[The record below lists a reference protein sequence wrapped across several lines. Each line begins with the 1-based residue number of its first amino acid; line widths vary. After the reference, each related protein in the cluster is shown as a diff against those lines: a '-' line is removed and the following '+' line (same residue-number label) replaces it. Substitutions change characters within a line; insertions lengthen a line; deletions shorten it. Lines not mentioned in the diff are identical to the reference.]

1 MTDLKLSRN
10 IVFIKDYFY
19 DEAGAKLD
27 YENSVASFDDNA
39 NIFEAKWKI
48 PAAPYIMSNIE
59 ILSESPYFG
68 NLLDKK
74 INFIHLLKT
83 LPSNDTKKNL
93 ERMMTTIITSFL
105 SALKNAHLM
114 YWIDAE
120 NKIRSE
126 FSLNYVLTQSCKLC
140 QDQLKILNIIDETYL
155 PKSIISIHAED
166 AFNDM
171 VKNRKKEIG
180 IDIANV
186 LADNK
191 KPKKPRKKTN
201 KK

>member
-83 LPSNDTKKNL
+83 LPSNDTKNNL